1 MIVYDFDALISLSA
15 FLGINNYACFSFS
28 AGINWKKA
36 YIKIGFLVALSKKAS
51 GGYVGAYIE
60 LSIATWLLAVVTT
73 AVAVVSIYSPAI
85 AAYIAKLIAGIRSTA
100 RAMIPVLVPAIPK
113 IVGALI

>member
-1 MIVYDFDALISLSA
+1 M
-15 FLGINNYACFSFS
+15 C
-28 AGINWKKA
+28 KQK
-36 YIKIGFLVALSKKAS
+36 
-51 GGYVGAYIE
+51 YVE